1 MYTSIPD
8 KIQQEIISN
17 VDDVFIFY
25 HIVLIDMLDRAPD
38 NFQVHRTKYLQ
49 HFNNKHDTIVSD

>member
-1 MYTSIPD
+1 MLFHMYTSIPD

-38 NFQVHRTKYLQ
+38 NFQV
-49 HFNNKHDTIVSD
+49 